1 MIGDISGAPM
11 RPVDA
16 KRREATFQRW
26 CGEILRETRD
36 RRSLAWISARAL
48 NDSDVVADP
57 ELAGRLRG
65 FVAERE
71 AELRLMEAEYQS
83 RPPSYAPSAPRAEP
97 HAPTQAQVR
106 VAYQRLLHALED
118 DIAHF
123 DEARAQEE
131 LGELDAM
138 QKRYANWLDPAAV
151 ASSRKAVERLARR
164 REALIADIE
173 TLARRACEAAR
184 RGKGEAAAADLRK
197 LSSIHAA
204 RPRLL
209 TEARF
214 AEIREE
220 IAHGGQE
227 HEHREAARRLI
238 ERERAVAGEI
248 RKLADVV
255 HRFHLVAS
263 RVPPD
268 SATYQQAEFA
278 YREAVK
284 TVRSHDQEWLAE
296 LILELD
302 AFLDEMH
309 GEKAARQV
317 DRFLASVRRAHRQ
330 LIDEIREIHR
340 ELH

>member
-1 MIGDISGAPM
+1 
-11 RPVDA
+11 
-16 KRREATFQRW
+16 
-26 CGEILRETRD
+26 
-36 RRSLAWISARAL
+36 
-48 NDSDVVADP
+48 
-57 ELAGRLRG
+57 
-65 FVAERE
+65 
-71 AELRLMEAEYQS
+71 
-83 RPPSYAPSAPRAEP
+83 
-97 HAPTQAQVR
+97 
-106 VAYQRLLHALED
+106 
-118 DIAHF
+118 
-123 DEARAQEE
+123 
-131 LGELDAM
+131 
-138 QKRYANWLDPAAV
+138 
-151 ASSRKAVERLARR
+151 LARR